1 MKCALELV
9 AIATTRAEEIAR
21 EEELRKQREKEA
33 KRAATLK
40 MCERLGA
47 ELELQANKGQ
57 VPSVSFHCSME
68 GRELIGTCSEYAD
81 KRLSHRPKGD
91 VIDLDILTEWFA
103 QFCFEVSVSEFDYYR
118 YCWGLCEGHTV
129 NIKPNPE
136 CLK

>member
-9 AIATTRAEEIAR
+9 AIAATRAEEIAR
-21 EEELRKQREKEA
+21 EEELRKQREREA

-57 VPSVSFHCSME
+57 APSVSFHCSN
-68 GRELIGTCSEYAD
+68 GGQELASTYTDYAD
-81 KRLSHRPKGD
+81 GRLSYRPQGD
-91 VIDLDILTEWFA
+91 VIDLDILAEWFG
-103 QFCFEVSVSEFDYYR
+103 QFCFEVIVSDFGYYR
-118 YCWGLCEGHTV
+118 YCWGWREGYTV
-129 NIKPNPE
+129 DIKPSPE